1 MHSFVIGLISLSLPL
16 SPSLPHSIRP
26 SHAPPT
32 PFLQYSLLLCNALGT
47 PVDSRYVE
55 MGGCI
60 IYGLSFSVIYIVCTL
75 VYTILHTLYVHCD
88 TLCAEPSFVSISHTH
103 IVAASKTAF
112 FVWYYRTPSRL
123 AAPEL
128 TQVSSR
134 KGREGH
140 DRLIHADD
148 HPSEASAPTV
158 DFKKA
163 TIVSD
168 K

>member
-1 MHSFVIGLISLSLPL
+1 M
-16 SPSLPHSIRP
+16 
-26 SHAPPT
+26 
-32 PFLQYSLLLCNALGT
+32 Y
-47 PVDSRYVE
+47 
-55 MGGCI
+55 
-60 IYGLSFSVIYIVCTL
+60 
-75 VYTILHTLYVHCD
+75 
-88 TLCAEPSFVSISHTH
+88 ISHTH
-103 IVAASKTAF
+103 IVAASKTSF
-112 FVWYYRTPSRL
+112 FVWYYRTTSRL

-148 HPSEASAPTV
+148 HPSDASPPTV

-168 K
+168 ESCILCSFVGHNEAHIHKINVVATS

>member
-1 MHSFVIGLISLSLPL
+1 M
-16 SPSLPHSIRP
+16 
-26 SHAPPT
+26 
-32 PFLQYSLLLCNALGT
+32 Y
-47 PVDSRYVE
+47 
-55 MGGCI
+55 
-60 IYGLSFSVIYIVCTL
+60 
-75 VYTILHTLYVHCD
+75 
-88 TLCAEPSFVSISHTH
+88 ISHTH
-103 IVAASKTAF
+103 IVAASKTSF
-112 FVWYYRTPSRL
+112 FVWYYRTTSRL

-148 HPSEASAPTV
+148 HPSDASPPTV

-168 K
+168 ESNSTIMYIM